1 MTKFLSNKIIALLR
15 SAFPN
20 HEEMLTDGLGR
31 LIVYFLYV
39 SFAVLSL
46 PFILANKWFCM
57 VDFSES
63 GQVGDTIGGVMGP
76 FIALI
81 AAFLTFMA
89 FWIQYRANEKQN
101 AIAKK
106 QLEMAEQQN
115 EMMAKQ
121 TEIAQKQER
130 KYAIERFENTLHQ
143 MLDVYSRNSEAVKVG
158 DLTGKEAFE
167 EMAAELFFIY
177 YMLDRKYRNLL
188 KYQEYETKD
197 KTLQKEIWKV
207 ANSIWDA
214 PDKKK
219 SFLTTLAYELFFYGT
234 NVVTPERVYHNKGEL
249 LFANELVWH
258 FKKIEYHRSEKIT
271 YKSLLK
277 KLTKPKQDE
286 SGIHVYFA
294 QYQMALGHNAHLGHY
309 YRQMLQIVKFISEAP
324 PKMFDE
330 RQKYDYA
337 KMLRSQLCD
346 AEQVLL
352 YYNSLSLMGQAWNER
367 HGNDDDDIETWGY
380 ILRFRLIKNIPT
392 SYPLFGMVPI
402 KYYRD
407 EIKKWEEKYG
417 ESFFETEVFAKFGKS
432 E

>member
-1 MTKFLSNKIIALLR
+1 MTKFLSEKLLAILR

-20 HEEMLTDGLGR
+20 HEDLLTDGLGR
-31 LIVYFLYV
+31 LMVYFVYAAIIILV
-39 SFAVLSL
+39 L
-46 PFILANKWFCM
+46 PFILANKWLYI
-57 VDFSES
+57 VDFSQS

-81 AAFLTFMA
+81 AAFLTFIA

-101 AIAKK
+101 DIAKK

-115 EMMAKQ
+115 EMLAKQ
-121 TEIAQKQER
+121 TEIAQKQEQ

-158 DLTGKEAFE
+158 DLTGKEAFD

-177 YMLDRKYRNLL
+177 YMLDRKYRKLL
-188 KYQEYETKD
+188 IHKEFETKE
-197 KTLQKEIWKV
+197 KTFQKAIWNN
-207 ANSIWDA
+207 ANSLWNA
-214 PDKKK
+214 SDKRKA
-219 SFLTTLAYELFFYGT
+219 FLTTLAYELFFYGT

-249 LFANELVWH
+249 LLAHELVMQ
-258 FKKIEYHRSEKIT
+258 FKKIDYHRNEKIS

-277 KLTKPKQDE
+277 KLTTPNEEEVNLQ
-286 SGIHVYFA
+286 VYFA

-324 PKMFDE
+324 QKMFDE
-330 RQKYDYA
+330 RQKYDYG
-337 KMLRSQLCD
+337 KLLRSQLCD

-367 HGNDDDDIETWGY
+367 HGTDDDDIKTWGY
-380 ILRFRLIKNIPT
+380 ILRYRLIKNIPT
-392 SYPLFGMVPI
+392 SYPFFGIVPI
-402 KYYRD
+402 EYYRD
-407 EIKKWEEKYG
+407 EIKKWKNMYG
-417 ESFFETEVFAKFGKS
+417 ESFFETEAFTKCGNSV
-432 E
+432 